1 MNDLTD
7 IQTRFPAL
15 SDGWARFDGPAGTQV
30 VDTAIEAMSDWQRSG
45 RNANSH
51 GAFPAAQACDDL
63 VDETSETMGELL
75 SADPAGMTFGP
86 STTANMMALT
96 RAVAVD
102 LKPEDEIICTTLDHD
117 ANVAPWML
125 AARDSGSTVRMAEFD
140 PNTGRLEAES
150 VIDLINQRTKWIAVT
165 GSSNVIGSIP
175 DVISITTAAHE
186 AGAKVA
192 VDGVHLTPHRKV
204 NINEMGCDVYAT
216 SSYKWYGPH
225 AGIMWIEPE
234 VLNELP
240 VYKVRPSPE
249 KGAGRFQYGT
259 PPWETLAGIKEAA
272 KFLLSVGFDSIV
284 EHESARFERLL
295 LGLIDMPKVRV
306 LGPHDN
312 KDRAP
317 TLMFLVDGKEP
328 EEIAQKVAEAK
339 VAVWDG
345 HNYAVEA
352 MNPLGLDEKGA
363 VRAGVCI
370 YIDDKDVDRLLEAV
384 SLI

>member
-30 VDTAIEAMSDWQRSG
+30 VDTAIDAMSEWQRSG

-63 VDETSETMGELL
+63 VDQTSETMGELL
-75 SADPAGMTFGP
+75 SADPSGMTFGP

-96 RAVAVD
+96 RAIAVD

-117 ANVAPWML
+117 SNVAPWML
-125 AARDSGSTVRMAEFD
+125 AARDSGATIRMAEFD
-140 PNTGRLEAES
+140 PATGRLEAEA
-150 VIDLINQRTKWIAVT
+150 VINLITQRTKWVAVT

-175 DVISITTAAHE
+175 DVASITTAAHE
-186 AGAKVA
+186 VGAKVA

-204 NINEMGCDVYAT
+204 DINEMGCDVYAT

-225 AGIMWIEPE
+225 AGIMWIEPN
-234 VLNELP
+234 VLNDLS

-259 PPWETLAGIKEAA
+259 PSWETLAGIKEAA
-272 KFLLSVGFDSIV
+272 KFLLSIGFESIV
-284 EHESARFERLL
+284 EHESVRFERLL
-295 LGLIDMPKVRV
+295 SGLIDIPKVRV
-306 LGPHDN
+306 LGPQDN

-317 TLMFLVDGKEP
+317 TLMFLVEGKEP
-328 EEIAQKVAEAK
+328 EEIAQEIAKAE

-352 MNPLGLDEKGA
+352 MSPLGLGEKGA

-370 YIDDKDVDRLLEAV
+370 YIGDRDVDRLLEVV

>member
-15 SDGWARFDGPAGTQV
+15 SDGWSRFDGPAGTQV
-30 VDTAIEAMSDWQRSG
+30 VDTAIDAMSEWQRSG

-63 VDETSETMGELL
+63 VEETSETMGELL

-96 RAVAVD
+96 RAVAVS
-102 LKPEDEIICTTLDHD
+102 LEPEDEIICTTLDHD

-125 AARDSGSTVRMAEFD
+125 AARDSGSTIRMAEFD
-140 PNTGRLEAES
+140 PKTGRLEAEA
-150 VIDLINQRTKWIAVT
+150 VIDLISKRTKWIAVT

-175 DVISITTAAHE
+175 DVTSITTAAHE

-204 NINEMGCDVYAT
+204 DINKMGCDVYAT

-234 VLNELP
+234 VLNDLP

-272 KFLLSVGFDSIV
+272 KFLLSVGFESII

-295 LGLIDMPKVRV
+295 SGLINMPKVRV
-306 LGPHDN
+306 LGPQDN

-317 TLMFLVDGKEP
+317 TLMFLVEGKEP
-328 EEIAQKVAEAK
+328 EEVAQKVAEAK

-352 MNPLGLDEKGA
+352 MNPLGLGEKGA

-370 YIDDKDVDRLLEAV
+370 YIDDKDVDRLLEVV

>member
-15 SDGWARFDGPAGTQV
+15 SDGWSRFDGPAGTQV

-63 VDETSETMGELL
+63 VEETSKTMGELL
-75 SADPAGMTFGP
+75 SADPEGMTFGP

-96 RAVAVD
+96 RAIAVD
-102 LKPEDEIICTTLDHD
+102 LKPEDEIICTTLEHD

-125 AARDSGSTVRMAEFD
+125 AARDSGSTIRMAEFD
-140 PNTGRLEAES
+140 SDTGRLEADA
-150 VIDLINQRTKWIAVT
+150 VIDLISQRTRWIAVT

-175 DVISITTAAHE
+175 DVTSITRAAHKV
-186 AGAKVA
+186 GAKVA
-192 VDGVHLTPHRKV
+192 IDGVHLTPHRKV
-204 NINEMGCDVYAT
+204 DIGEIGCDVYAT

-234 VLNELP
+234 VLNGLS
-240 VYKVRPSPE
+240 VYKGRPSPE

-272 KFLLSVGFDSIV
+272 NFLLSVGFESII

-295 LGLIDMPKVRV
+295 SGLIDIPKVRV
-306 LGPHDN
+306 LGPQDN
-312 KDRAP
+312 TDRAP
-317 TLMFLVDGKEP
+317 TVMFLIDGKEP
-328 EEIAQKVAEAK
+328 EEIAKEIALAK
-339 VAVWDG
+339 IAVWDG

-352 MNPLGLDEKGA
+352 MNPLDLGEKGA

-370 YIDDKDVDRLLEAV
+370 YIDDKDVDRLLEVV

>member
-30 VDTAIEAMSDWQRSG
+30 VDTAIDAMSEWQRSG

-63 VDETSETMGELL
+63 VDQTSETMGELL
-75 SADPAGMTFGP
+75 SADPSGMTFGP

-96 RAVAVD
+96 RAIAVD

-117 ANVAPWML
+117 SNVAPWML
-125 AARDSGSTVRMAEFD
+125 AARDSGATIRMAEFD
-140 PNTGRLEAES
+140 PSTGRLEAEA
-150 VIDLINQRTKWIAVT
+150 VINLITQRTKWVAVT

-175 DVISITTAAHE
+175 DVASITTAAHE
-186 AGAKVA
+186 VGAKVA

-204 NINEMGCDVYAT
+204 DINEMGCDVYAT

-225 AGIMWIEPE
+225 AGIMWIEPN
-234 VLNELP
+234 VLNDLS

-259 PPWETLAGIKEAA
+259 PSWETLAGIKEAA
-272 KFLLSVGFDSIV
+272 KFLLSIGFESIV

-295 LGLIDMPKVRV
+295 SGLIDIPKVRV
-306 LGPHDN
+306 LGPQDN

-317 TLMFLVDGKEP
+317 TLMFLVEGKEP
-328 EEIAQKVAEAK
+328 EEIAQEIAKAE

-352 MNPLGLDEKGA
+352 MSPLGLGEKGA
-363 VRAGVCI
+363 VRAGGCI
-370 YIDDKDVDRLLEAV
+370 YIGDRGIDRLLEAV

>member
-15 SDGWARFDGPAGTQV
+15 SDGWSRFDGPAGTQV
-30 VDTAIEAMSDWQRSG
+30 VDTAIDAMSEWQRSG

-63 VDETSETMGELL
+63 VDETSEVIAELL
-75 SADPAGMTFGP
+75 SADPAGITYGP

-96 RAVAVD
+96 RAVASSLEPD
-102 LKPEDEIICTTLDHD
+102 DEIICTRLDHD
-117 ANVAPWML
+117 ANVAPWLL
-125 AARDSGSTVRMAEFD
+125 AARDSGSKIRMAEFD
-140 PNTGRLEAES
+140 PNTGRLEADS
-150 VIDLINQRTKWIAVT
+150 VISLINPRTKWIAVT

-175 DVISITTAAHE
+175 DVTSISKAAHE
-186 AGAKVA
+186 VGAKV
-192 VDGVHLTPHRKV
+192 VIDGVHLTPHRKV
-204 NINEMGCDVYAT
+204 EIKKMGCDVYAT

-234 VLNELP
+234 LLDDLP

-249 KGAGRFQYGT
+249 KGPGRFQYGT
-259 PPWETLAGIKEAA
+259 PPWETLAGIREAA

-284 EHESARFERLL
+284 EHESKRFERLL
-295 LGLIDMPKVRV
+295 SGLISMPKVRV

-317 TLMFLVDGKEP
+317 TLMFLVDGNEP
-328 EEIAQKVAEAK
+328 EETAKKIAAAK

-352 MNPLGLDEKGA
+352 MNPLGLGEQGA

-370 YIDDKDVDRLLEAV
+370 YIDDEDVDRLLDVV
-384 SLI
+384 SII

>member
-30 VDTAIEAMSDWQRSG
+30 VDTAIDAMSDWQRSG

-63 VDETSETMGELL
+63 VDETSEIMGELL
-75 SADPAGMTFGP
+75 SADPEGMTFGP

-102 LKPEDEIICTTLDHD
+102 LKPEDEIICTALDHD

-125 AARDSGSTVRMAEFD
+125 AARDSGSTIRMAEFD
-140 PNTGRLEAES
+140 SNSGRLEAES
-150 VIDLINQRTKWIAVT
+150 VINLISSRTKWIAVT

-175 DVISITTAAHE
+175 DVASITTAAHE
-186 AGAKVA
+186 VGAKVA

-204 NINEMGCDVYAT
+204 DINEMGCDVYAT

-234 VLNELP
+234 VLNDLP

-295 LGLIDMPKVRV
+295 SGLIDMPKVRV

-370 YIDDKDVDRLLEAV
+370 YIGDKDVDRLLEAV

>member
-1 MNDLTD
+1 
-7 IQTRFPAL
+7 
-15 SDGWARFDGPAGTQV
+15 
-30 VDTAIEAMSDWQRSG
+30 MSDWQRSG

-63 VDETSETMGELL
+63 VDETSKIMGELL
-75 SADPAGMTFGP
+75 SADPVGMTFGP

-117 ANVAPWML
+117 ANVAPWLL
-125 AARDSGSTVRMAEFD
+125 AARDSGSTIQMAEFD

-150 VIDLINQRTKWIAVT
+150 VIDLISQRTKWIAVT

-175 DVISITTAAHE
+175 DITSITRAAHE
-186 AGAKVA
+186 VGAKVA

-204 NINEMGCDVYAT
+204 DINEIGCDVYAT

-234 VLNELP
+234 VLNDLS

-272 KFLLSVGFDSIV
+272 KFLLSVGFESIV
-284 EHESARFERLL
+284 KHESVRFERLL
-295 LGLIDMPKVRV
+295 SGLIDLPKVRV

-312 KDRAP
+312 IDRAP

-328 EEIAQKVAEAK
+328 EEIAQEIAK
-339 VAVWDG
+339 SKIAVWDG

-352 MNPLGLDEKGA
+352 MKPLGLDEKGA

-370 YIDDKDVDRLLEAV
+370 YIGDEDVDQLLEAV

>member
-30 VDTAIEAMSDWQRSG
+30 VDTAIDAMSEWQRSG

-63 VDETSETMGELL
+63 VDQTSETMGELL
-75 SADPAGMTFGP
+75 SADPSGMTFGP

-96 RAVAVD
+96 RAIAVD

-117 ANVAPWML
+117 SNVAPWML
-125 AARDSGSTVRMAEFD
+125 AARDSGATIRMAEFD
-140 PNTGRLEAES
+140 PSTGRLEAEA
-150 VIDLINQRTKWIAVT
+150 VINSITQRTKWVAVT

-175 DVISITTAAHE
+175 DVASITTAAHDV
-186 AGAKVA
+186 GAKVA

-204 NINEMGCDVYAT
+204 DINEMGCDVYAT

-225 AGIMWIEPE
+225 AGIMWIEPN
-234 VLNELP
+234 VLNDLS

-259 PPWETLAGIKEAA
+259 PSWETLAGIKEAA
-272 KFLLSVGFDSIV
+272 KFLLSIGFESIV

-295 LGLIDMPKVRV
+295 SGLIDIPKVRV
-306 LGPHDN
+306 LGPQDN

-317 TLMFLVDGKEP
+317 TLMFLVEGKEP
-328 EEIAQKVAEAK
+328 EEIAQEIAKAE

-352 MNPLGLDEKGA
+352 MSPLGLGEKGA

-370 YIDDKDVDRLLEAV
+370 YIGDRDVDRLLEAV

>member
-30 VDTAIEAMSDWQRSG
+30 VDTAIDAMSEWQRSG

-63 VDETSETMGELL
+63 VDQTSETMGELL
-75 SADPAGMTFGP
+75 SADPSGMTFGP

-96 RAVAVD
+96 RAIAVD

-117 ANVAPWML
+117 SNVAPWML
-125 AARDSGSTVRMAEFD
+125 AARDSGATIRMAEFD
-140 PNTGRLEAES
+140 PATGRLEAEA
-150 VIDLINQRTKWIAVT
+150 VINLITQRTKWVAVT

-175 DVISITTAAHE
+175 DVASITTAAHE
-186 AGAKVA
+186 VGAKVA

-204 NINEMGCDVYAT
+204 DINEMGCDVYAT

-225 AGIMWIEPE
+225 AGIMWIEPN
-234 VLNELP
+234 VLNGLS

-259 PPWETLAGIKEAA
+259 PSWEALAGIKEAA
-272 KFLLSVGFDSIV
+272 KFLLSIGFESIV

-295 LGLIDMPKVRV
+295 SGLIDIPKVRV
-306 LGPHDN
+306 LGPQDN

-317 TLMFLVDGKEP
+317 TLMFLVEGKEP
-328 EEIAQKVAEAK
+328 EEIAQEIAKAE

-352 MNPLGLDEKGA
+352 MSPLGLGEKGA

-370 YIDDKDVDRLLEAV
+370 YIGDRDIDRLLEAV

>member
-15 SDGWARFDGPAGTQV
+15 SDGWSRFDGPAGTQV
-30 VDTAIEAMSDWQRSG
+30 VDTAIDAMSEWQRSG

-63 VDETSETMGELL
+63 VEETSETMGELL

-96 RAVAVD
+96 RAVAVS
-102 LKPEDEIICTTLDHD
+102 LEPEDEIICTTLDHD

-125 AARDSGSTVRMAEFD
+125 AARDSGSTIRMAEFD
-140 PNTGRLEAES
+140 PKTGRLEAES
-150 VIDLINQRTKWIAVT
+150 VIDLISKRTKWIAVT

-175 DVISITTAAHE
+175 DVTSITTAAHE

-192 VDGVHLTPHRKV
+192 IDGVHLTPHRKV
-204 NINEMGCDVYAT
+204 DINKMGCDVYAT

-225 AGIMWIEPE
+225 AGIMWIEPK
-234 VLNELP
+234 VLNDLP

-259 PPWETLAGIKEAA
+259 PPLETLAGIKEAA
-272 KFLLSVGFDSIV
+272 KFLLSVGFELII

-295 LGLIDMPKVRV
+295 SGLINMPKVRV

-339 VAVWDG
+339 VAVWSG

-352 MNPLGLDEKGA
+352 MNPLGLGEKGA

-370 YIDDKDVDRLLEAV
+370 YINDKDVDRLLEVV